1 MPLKIVR
8 ARAAAEM
15 FRDQVFRAQW
25 TRLYQECPWATAAQ
39 SPAFATCWY
48 EAYKERYSLLLV
60 CEFSTSNA
68 LTGFLP
74 LALSPAGH
82 AVFPGAHQAEYK
94 GWLAR
99 PSNGSSF
106 FEAALKAL
114 SGQTGIGALSFR
126 YLPYGIPVDGVG
138 ASSGSPW
145 ICELVTHKR
154 PIVRLAGAG
163 DVAQYIREKTNKT
176 IRYKFNRLKR
186 IGNLRLERIREC
198 EVLIP
203 IFDRLI
209 DWYEMRQELAHG
221 KRPFQTDKIKKPWH
235 LCLLQEGLLHVT
247 LLKAGQEVV
256 SALFG
261 LSDGKTYSS
270 MMPMFAPEFT
280 SYSPVALHHL
290 LLVQQLHAE
299 GYLVLDL
306 TPGPDPFKE
315 NFASEYEDVQVLSVY
330 FKRSAWIKAKLRQ
343 QTQGIAKGI
352 LSVIGIEPSSVAR
365 VLPRIQAFL
374 RSKRPSSR
382 QSPHMPEPV

>member
-1 MPLKIVR
+1 
-8 ARAAAEM
+8 
-15 FRDQVFRAQW
+15 
-25 TRLYQECPWATAAQ
+25 
-39 SPAFATCWY
+39 
-48 EAYKERYSLLLV
+48 
-60 CEFSTSNA
+60 
-68 LTGFLP
+68 
-74 LALSPAGH
+74 
-82 AVFPGAHQAEYK
+82 
-94 GWLAR
+94 
-99 PSNGSSF
+99 
-106 FEAALKAL
+106 
-114 SGQTGIGALSFR
+114 
-126 YLPYGIPVDGVG
+126 
-138 ASSGSPW
+138 
-145 ICELVTHKR
+145 
-154 PIVRLAGAG
+154 
-163 DVAQYIREKTNKT
+163 VAQYIGQKTNKT
-176 IRYKFNRLKR
+176 IRYKYNRLKR
-186 IGNLRLERIREC
+186 IGNVHLERIREC
-198 EVLIP
+198 EELSP
-203 IFDRLI
+203 IFDQLI

-221 KRPFQTDKIKKPWH
+221 KRPFQADKIKKPWH
-235 LCLLQEGLLHVT
+235 LCLLKEGLLHVT
-247 LLKAGQEVV
+247 LLKAGQKVV